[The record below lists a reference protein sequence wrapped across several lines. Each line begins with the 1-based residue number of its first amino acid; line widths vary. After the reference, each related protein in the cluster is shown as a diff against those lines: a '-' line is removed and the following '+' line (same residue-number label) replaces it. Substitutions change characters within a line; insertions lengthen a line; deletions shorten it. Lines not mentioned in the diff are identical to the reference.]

1 MIHVRGTAVASIIL
15 VQCWAGVRFGFPYS
29 LVIGRGWGGGDGE
42 RGRWEDGEMM
52 ILSKQIKS
60 KYVE

>member
-1 MIHVRGTAVASIIL
+1 MERWGDGERGR
-15 VQCWAGVRFGFPYS
+15 WEDGER
-29 LVIGRGWGGGDGE
+29 GRWEDGE